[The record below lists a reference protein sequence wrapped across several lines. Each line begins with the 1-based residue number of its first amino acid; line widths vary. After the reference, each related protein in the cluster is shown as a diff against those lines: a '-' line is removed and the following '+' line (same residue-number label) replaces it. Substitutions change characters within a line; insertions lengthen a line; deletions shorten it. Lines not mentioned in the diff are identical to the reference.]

1 MVSNVKILAV
11 HNFFKVIAD
20 ECFIL
25 FKCLFHSVREL
36 HRFLHCRDELQ
47 RFFTSQKRGRSM
59 IISAEESLA
68 TGG

>member
-1 MVSNVKILAV
+1 
-11 HNFFKVIAD
+11 VIAD